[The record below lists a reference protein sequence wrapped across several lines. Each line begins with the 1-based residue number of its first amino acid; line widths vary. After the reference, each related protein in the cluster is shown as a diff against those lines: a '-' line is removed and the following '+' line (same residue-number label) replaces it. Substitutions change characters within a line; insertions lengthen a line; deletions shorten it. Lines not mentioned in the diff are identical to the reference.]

1 MGFKLSLILGALLL
15 ASLAGSA
22 YYIDSLNDRIGVLRG
37 NQIVLES
44 KVQEQ
49 NDAIDNYL
57 ARQQQTQA
65 QLDILEQEK
74 RQAME
79 EVNRLRKTFARHD
92 MDNLA
97 LAKPGL
103 IETRVNKA
111 SDRVM
116 TNLEQLSDPNQF
128 DEKSSINF
136 ITIFR

>member
-44 KVQEQ
+44 KVREQ

-79 EVNRLRKTFARHD
+79 DVNRLRKIFARHD

-128 DEKSSINF
+128 DEKSSIN
-136 ITIFR
+136 

>member
-1 MGFKLSLILGALLL
+1 MGVKLSLILGALLL
-15 ASLAGSA
+15 ASLAGSS

-79 EVNRLRKTFARHD
+79 DVNRLRKIFARHD

-128 DEKSSINF
+128 DEKSSIN
-136 ITIFR
+136 

>member
-65 QLDILEQEK
+65 QLDTLEQEK

-79 EVNRLRKTFARHD
+79 DVNRLRKTFARHD

-128 DEKSSINF
+128 DEKSSIN
-136 ITIFR
+136 

>member
-22 YYIDSLNDRIGVLRG
+22 YYIDSLNDRIGILRG

-79 EVNRLRKTFARHD
+79 DVNRLRKIFARHD

-128 DEKSSINF
+128 DEKSSIN
-136 ITIFR
+136 

>member
-22 YYIDSLNDRIGVLRG
+22 YYIDSLNDRIGILRG

-116 TNLEQLSDPNQF
+116 TNLEQLSDTNQF
-128 DEKSSINF
+128 DEKSSSN
-136 ITIFR
+136 